1 MLTKKVSK
9 SFTGIVLICALLSL
23 FKFNHCRVNDW
34 QSPDNY
40 VHACYTDI
48 PALFSER
55 GLDTNTFAYLSP
67 TNSIE
72 YPPVIGLGNW
82 LISFITPAENA
93 HRFFFDIN
101 ALLIIIFFL
110 LSAVIVRRIKPEYQY
125 LFPAAPAV
133 IASLFI
139 NWDMWAVISTLL
151 AIYYFDKN
159 KYEISAI
166 WLGVSIATKFFPLVL
181 LLPIAVIF
189 YRKRQIKTAV
199 QYLFT
204 TFIIWGAI
212 NIPIALF
219 YFDGWWRFFKLNL
232 ERGEDFGSI
241 WYGLSLLDF
250 KISNLNLIYPALTI
264 LLFVLI
270 AIYLFKL
277 KQTPTFAE
285 VALFAVV
292 IFTTFSKVYSPQYV
306 LWLTP
311 LAVIALSN
319 RKQQISFWFWQA
331 TEIIYHLAIWQYLA
345 LFTGAK
351 FGLPASQYAV
361 ASLLRVVGI
370 LYFTY
375 VLMRDLTAS
384 STAKKD

>member
-1 MLTKKVSK
+1 MVSR
-9 SFTGIVLICALLSL
+9 SFLAAVFTSALLSFL
-23 FKFNHCRVNDW
+23 KFNHCRLNNW
-34 QSPDNY
+34 ASPDNY
-40 VHACYTDI
+40 IHACYTDI

-82 LISFITPAENA
+82 LISFITPTENA

-101 ALLIIIFFL
+101 ALLIIILFF
-110 LSAVIVRRIKPEYQY
+110 LSAVIVSRIKPEYKY

-133 IASLFI
+133 IASLVI

-159 KYEISAI
+159 KYEVSAI

-189 YRKRQIKTAV
+189 YRKRQIKTAL

-212 NIPIALF
+212 NIPIAIF

-241 WYGLSLLDF
+241 WYGLSLLNF
-250 KISNLNLIYPALTI
+250 KISNLNLIYPALTV
-264 LLFVLI
+264 LLFALLTY
-270 AIYLFKL
+270 YLFKL
-277 KQTPTFAE
+277 KQIPTLAT

-351 FGLPASQYAV
+351 FGLPAAQYAG

-370 LYFTY
+370 LFFTY
-375 VLMRDLTAS
+375 ILMRDLTSS

>member
-1 MLTKKVSK
+1 M
-9 SFTGIVLICALLSL
+9 
-23 FKFNHCRVNDW
+23 
-34 QSPDNY
+34 
-40 VHACYTDI
+40 
-48 PALFSER
+48 
-55 GLDTNTFAYLSP
+55 
-67 TNSIE
+67 
-72 YPPVIGLGNW
+72 
-82 LISFITPAENA
+82 
-93 HRFFFDIN
+93 
-101 ALLIIIFFL
+101 
-110 LSAVIVRRIKPEYQY
+110 IVRRIKPEYQY

-189 YRKRQIKTAV
+189 YRKRQIKTAM

-204 TFIIWGAI
+204 TVIIWGAI
-212 NIPIALF
+212 NIPIALI

-241 WYGLSLLDF
+241 WHGLSLLDF

-264 LLFVLI
+264 LLFVLL
-270 AIYLFKL
+270 AYYLFKL
-277 KQTPTFAE
+277 KQTPTLAA

-311 LAVIALSN
+311 LAVIALTN
-319 RKQQISFWFWQA
+319 HKQQISFWFWQA

-351 FGLPASQYAV
+351 FGLPASAYAG

-370 LYFTY
+370 LFFTY
-375 VLMRDLTAS
+375 ILMRDLTSS